1 LARTLE
7 QCDFLVIG
15 AGIAGA
21 SIGCQLASH
30 GRVIVL
36 EMEDTAGYHA
46 SGRSAAFFH
55 AGLGAHPVQ
64 VLTEES
70 RRFFEHPPEGF
81 TAHELVTP
89 LPLLTVAR
97 AAEESA
103 LAKYLEAASVRSE
116 EARYV
121 RGEELRSLVPMARI
135 AEDALW
141 HGVLEPHCSRIDGH
155 ALLQGF
161 LGGLRARKG
170 RIVTRALAEQIDH
183 DAGLW
188 QVVTPQGRFAA
199 PVLIDAAGAWGDEVA
214 ALAGLEQIGLTPLRR
229 TVVVVELPDGMR
241 WEHGAFVHSLD
252 ESFYFVPES
261 GGILLSPQD
270 EAPVDAHDV
279 QPEELDVATAIARFE
294 AVTTI
299 VVKRVRSQWAGLRT
313 FLSDRLPVVGF
324 DERAPGFFWCVG
336 QGGFGLQTAPMLSR
350 AAAALI
356 LNQGWPA
363 ELQAQG
369 VSASDMAPQRVHSPA
384 SRSEALSPPRPRA

>member
-1 LARTLE
+1 MLE

-15 AGIAGA
+15 GGIAGA
-21 SIGCQLASH
+21 SVGFQLARH

-55 AGLGAHPVQ
+55 AGLGEFPVQ

-70 RRFFEHPPEGF
+70 RAFLEHPPEGF

-97 AAEESA
+97 AAEETE
-103 LAKYLEAASVRSE
+103 LRVYLQAASERAP
-116 EARYV
+116 EARYLC
-121 RGEELRSLVPMARI
+121 GEELRSLVPMARI

-141 HGVLEPHCSRIDGH
+141 HGVLEPRCSRIDGH

-161 LGGLRARKG
+161 LAGIRANKG
-170 RIVTRALAEQIDH
+170 TILTRALVERIDQ
-183 DAGLW
+183 DAGRW
-188 QVVTPQGRFAA
+188 KVVTPQGRFAA

-214 ALAGLEQIGLTPLRR
+214 ALAGLEQIGLAPLRR
-229 TVVVVELPDGMR
+229 TVVIVELPDGMR
-241 WEHGAFVHSLD
+241 WEPGSFVHSLD

-270 EAPVDAHDV
+270 ETPVDAHDV

-294 AVTTI
+294 AVTSI

-313 FLSDRLPVVGF
+313 FARDRLPVVGF
-324 DERAPGFFWCVG
+324 DERAAGFFWCVG
-336 QGGFGLQTAPMLSR
+336 QGGFGLQTAPMLSQ

-356 LNQGWPA
+356 LRQGWPA
-363 ELQAQG
+363 ELQSQG
-369 VSASDMAPQRVHSPA
+369 VSARDIAPQRLRTAVAGSGP
-384 SRSEALSPPRPRA
+384 LSPPRPRA